1 MRQAFR
7 FLIVSLF
14 FFLGSIK
21 SEREFVGMK
30 SIFFESSD
38 FLKVNNRIEVND
50 LITFDR
56 IFV

>member
-1 MRQAFR
+1 METGFSFFDR
-7 FLIVSLF
+7 FSF